1 MAVDEAF
8 LTVAGIAELLQ
19 VTEQTVRNW
28 IERGQL
34 PAVRVGARRVRVRQS
49 DLDAFIAASTT
60 GQAEA
65 GEPESRAEVVADDAE
80 LVVLLRSVAQAVT
93 RLADAI
99 ERR

>member
-8 LTVAGIAELLQ
+8 LAVADIADLLQ
-19 VTEQTVRNW
+19 VNEQTVRNW
-28 IERGQL
+28 IQREEL

-49 DLDAFIAASTT
+49 DLDAFIAASTA
-60 GQAEA
+60 GRSDA